1 VKIVLVNNGLAG
13 GGIERASVSLAN
25 HWAEEGHK
33 VDLIAIYQSD
43 HFFST
48 HAKVNFIEPSFSYGG
63 IKVHY
68 SLRMM
73 WYLRRR
79 ILRLKPDAILAFGE
93 NSNPYVLLATRGID
107 IPVYVSDRMHP
118 KARLPKHT
126 FWLKKRLYPKA
137 AGIVAQTNLARQIML
152 GYLKRSNIAVIPNPV
167 NVINKKDLSKK
178 PSIVAVGR
186 LEKVKGFEYLIRA
199 FAKIDAPGWRLNI
212 VGDGSLMKSLKNLC
226 ADLGIDQD
234 VTFDG
239 HLNDFAEQVSEASI
253 YVLPSIKEGF
263 PNALLEAMSVPLP
276 CIVTD
281 FMGANN
287 EIIQDGD
294 NGLIVP
300 VRDADAMAE
309 ALNRLIEHP
318 ELRERL
324 AANAISVRED
334 YAFDNIA
341 KRYLEFIKGHA
352 E

>member
-1 VKIVLVNNGLAG
+1 MVNNGLAG

-93 NSNPYVLLATRGID
+93 NSNPSVLLATWGIN

-137 AGIVAQTNLARQIML
+137 AGIVAQTNLAKQVMQ
-152 GYLKRSNIAVIPNPV
+152 GYLKRSNIVVIPNPV
-167 NVINKKDLSKK
+167 NVIKRKELSKK
-178 PSIVAVGR
+178 TSIVAVGR

-199 FAKIDAPGWRLNI
+199 FAKIDAPGWKLNI
-212 VGDGSLMKSLKNLC
+212 VGDGSLMPSLK
-226 ADLGIDQD
+226 DLAAQLGVNQE
-234 VTFDG
+234 VTFHG
-239 HLNDFAEQVSEASI
+239 HLNDFREQVSEASI
-253 YVLPSIKEGF
+253 YVLPSLKEGF

-300 VRDADAMAE
+300 VGDADAMAME
-309 ALNRLIEHP
+309 IKRLIEHP
-318 ELRERL
+318 ELREKL
-324 AANAISVRED
+324 AANAVRVREV
-334 YAFDNIA
+334 YAFDKIA
-341 KRYLEFIKGHA
+341 KRYLEFIKDHA